1 MDQLLPALGRH
12 LESYLAGD
20 CTVGEFRAWF
30 RVHALGWA
38 VDEPGES
45 ALADLVYAVEL
56 SLSEFED
63 GVWTDRELV
72 KELRQLWRRFQRP
85 VEPAPSM
92 SAHRSIRSMV
102 GLRRR
107 STRQIGFAHRRKQH
121 RPPTAPPGSH

>member
-20 CTVGEFRAWF
+20 CTVGEFRTWF

-45 ALADLVYAVEL
+45 ALADLVYAIEL

-63 GVWTDRELV
+63 GVWTDRELATV
-72 KELRQLWRRFQRP
+72 LRRLWRRFQRP
-85 VEPAPSM
+85 VDQAPSM
-92 SAHRSIRSMV
+92 SVH
-102 GLRRR
+102 
-107 STRQIGFAHRRKQH
+107 
-121 RPPTAPPGSH
+121 